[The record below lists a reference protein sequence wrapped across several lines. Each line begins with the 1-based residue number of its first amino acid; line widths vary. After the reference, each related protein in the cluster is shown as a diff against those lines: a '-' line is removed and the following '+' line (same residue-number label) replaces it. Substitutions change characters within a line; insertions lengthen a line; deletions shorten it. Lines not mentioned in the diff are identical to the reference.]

1 MISTAPLIKKNI
13 IFVNVSKKKKK
24 NVSKKKGVSVS
35 KRNIQKGKFKIISD
49 GDEQSRANNVLTLSL
64 LNHSHDYA

>member
-13 IFVNVSKKKKK
+13 IFVNVSKKKEKK
-24 NVSKKKGVSVS
+24 MCQKKSVSVS